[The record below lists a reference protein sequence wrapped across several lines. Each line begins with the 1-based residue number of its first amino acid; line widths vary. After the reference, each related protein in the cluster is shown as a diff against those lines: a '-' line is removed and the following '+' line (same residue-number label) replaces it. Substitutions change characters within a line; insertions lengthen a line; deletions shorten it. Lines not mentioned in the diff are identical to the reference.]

1 MVESDTRWAGAACG
15 FGCCTGMNFTARIRL
30 PLVELLV
37 RPPCW
42 LGVCQAAGVGQ
53 VGGGVWTRGGVG
65 EVAVNT
71 RGGVMVAAI
80 VGLAG
85 GRWRV
90 TG

>member
-1 MVESDTRWAGAACG
+1 M
-15 FGCCTGMNFTARIRL
+15 
-30 PLVELLV
+30 

-42 LGVCQAAGVGQ
+42 LGVCQAAGVGR

-80 VGLAG
+80 IGFAG

>member
-1 MVESDTRWAGAACG
+1 VVCVAD
-15 FGCCTGMNFTARIRL
+15 CCTGLNFADRVGL
-30 PLVELLV
+30 PLVELLA

-80 VGLAG
+80 VGFAG